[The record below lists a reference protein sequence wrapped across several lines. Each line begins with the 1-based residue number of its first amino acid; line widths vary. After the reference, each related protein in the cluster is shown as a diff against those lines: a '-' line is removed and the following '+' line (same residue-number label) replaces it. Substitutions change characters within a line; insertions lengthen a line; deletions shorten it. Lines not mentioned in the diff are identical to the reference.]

1 MRFTLKKDRGM
12 AETTYAQDDNEFPF
26 AQDYRLNAGG
36 GKGGG
41 GGGNTKTTTVEKADP
56 WGPQQPYLK
65 DIFSEAQKRYQ
76 SGGAQYTPNATYVPF
91 SPQSEMAMKLTEG
104 RALYGSDLNRSAQGY
119 AQGALQG
126 GALDR
131 TSALNQLN
139 STAQGNYLNANPYL
153 NAMFGQASNKVGQA
167 FQDTVMPS
175 VNSTF
180 GNAGRTGSGA
190 HALTV
195 GKATDALGDD
205 LTRMAADIYGGNY
218 AMERGNQM
226 TAANNLM
233 QGYQGDMGA
242 LQSLAGI
249 APTLANT
256 DYMDFAQ
263 LGGVGG
269 QVEGMAGDI
278 VGDRTDRYNFQ
289 QNAPDANLAKY
300 VSAIQG
306 NYGGESTGTVR
317 DKPAGDSLKTM
328 DYIQLMG
335 MIFGA

>member
-1 MRFTLKKDRGM
+1 MRFKLRHKRYQEDVGI
-12 AETTYAQDDNEFPF
+12 EDDFRLF
-26 AQDYRLNAGG
+26 AK

-41 GGGNTKTTTVEKADP
+41 GGGKTTTVEKADP
-56 WGPQQPYLK
+56 WVGQQPYLK
-65 DIFSEAQKRYQ
+65 DVFAEAQNRYQ
-76 SGGAQYTPNATYVPF
+76 SGGPQYTPDATYVPF

-104 RALYGSDLNRSAQGY
+104 RALYGSDLNRAAQGY

-126 GALDR
+126 GPLDR
-131 TSALNQLN
+131 GNALGQLN
-139 STAQGNYLNANPYL
+139 STANGAYLNSNPYL

-175 VNSTF
+175 INSTF

-205 LTRMAADIYGGNY
+205 LSRMATDIYGGNY

-263 LGGVGG
+263 LGGVGN

-278 VGDRTDRYNFQ
+278 VGDRTDRFNFQ
-289 QNAPDANLAKY
+289 QNAPDANLARY

-306 NYGGESTGTVR
+306 TYGGTTNSTQKT
-317 DKPAGDSLKTM
+317 KDSGGGGLLSGVL
-328 DYIQLMG
+328 DAANLFSIL
-335 MIFGA
+335 FP